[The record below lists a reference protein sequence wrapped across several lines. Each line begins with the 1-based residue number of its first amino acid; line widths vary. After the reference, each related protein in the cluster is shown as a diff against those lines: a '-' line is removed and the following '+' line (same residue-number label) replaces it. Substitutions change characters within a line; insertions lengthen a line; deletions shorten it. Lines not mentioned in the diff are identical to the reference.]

1 MSLSGLI
8 FMGLSWLVILALFVF
23 SLVRTL
29 REKD

>member
-8 FMGLSWLVILALFVF
+8 FMGLSWLVILSLFIF